1 MGSIVI
7 FAAAAFRCHGQGR
20 GPDGGH
26 RLGGAGPRRFGR
38 GAGAA
43 AAAAEPGARRR
54 ALSGAAGLGVAYAF
68 GVVDRLAAWYACYD
82 LSERL
87 GAAVR
92 VGSLA
97 SALSRTSGAVVAGD
111 VALAMA
117 AGFPGGGDALE
128 VGAAEVE
135 FDLRRSVETRGLVV
149 TSAKLRDVRVV
160 VARHASG
167 LVNFQLLDAAARKA
181 FYAAREAEAAPEAPA
196 APERALTMEEMC
208 AAAAAEAEEEEAAEV
223 AAELQA
229 LHAPPGGGGGAGA
242 GAAVGAAADLAS
254 AGLDAAVA
262 LSALDASRS
271 AREAVGGAV
280 ESTQASAATWARNT
294 VSAKLKAWLESI
306 MTGTDGPPVDPP
318 SFLYP
323 GVTFVGAVH
332 IDNLTVELVAPDGSA
347 VLAPPLVL
355 EEIVATRFAL
365 KKARAD
371 DALAPPE
378 RVLLRCLKALID
390 AGIADICESRLD
402 EARRIAVNV
411 GSAVTKE
418 AVALPKTAA
427 VVAEAKTVARRGSVM
442 IAGKRLVTRAAVCE
456 AFGAPVVVR
465 DDWAL
470 PPLAPT
476 SVHVRCEAAGLNFA
490 EALQLKG
497 EYQEKLEPPF
507 VPGNECAGVVVA
519 VGAAVSRCVV
529 GDAVLALPR
538 GGAWARDVV
547 VPEAA
552 VAPPKRR
559 RPWSRGGDAKLRLAL
574 DRGAAAGV
582 VYGGTDAREFRAAL
596 REAAPEGIDVAV
608 DMVGGDFLEPI
619 VRSLAFDGRCVV
631 VGFASGTIPKI
642 PANLLLVKN
651 CALVGLFWGAHAIH
665 RPAVFADSLR
675 NVVGLWRAGDI
686 APHVSATYALADA
699 DAAVAALVERR
710 SSGKIVLAAA

>member
-1 MGSIVI
+1 MGKDADLTEAIGW
-7 FAAAAFRCHGQGR
+7 AALGLGALAVALALL
-20 GPDGGH
+20 
-26 RLGGAGPRRFGR
+26 RLLLSPALVGAL
-38 GAGAA
+38 
-43 AAAAEPGARRR
+43 
-54 ALSGAAGLGVAYAF
+54 LSGAAGLGVAYAF

-97 SALSRTSGAVVAGD
+97 ISLSRTSGAVVAEH

-128 VGAAEVE
+128 VGAAAVE
-135 FDLRRSVETRGLVV
+135 FDLRRSFETRGLVV
-149 TSAKLRDVRVV
+149 TRAKLRDVRVV

-167 LVNFQLLDAAARKA
+167 PVNFQLLDAAARRA

-208 AAAAAEAEEEEAAEV
+208 AAAAAEAEEDEAAEV

-254 AGLDAAVA
+254 AGLDAVGSGGGALWDALSTSAAAATGAVGGAVDGASRSATAYEATARKTKASRRNSVQAVA

-332 IDNLTVELVAPDGSA
+332 IDNLTVELVAPDGAA

-390 AGIADICESRLD
+390 AGIADVCESRLD

-442 IAGKRLVTRAAVCE
+442 IAGK
-456 AFGAPVVVR
+456 
-465 DDWAL
+465 
-470 PPLAPT
+470 
-476 SVHVRCEAAGLNFA
+476 
-490 EALQLKG
+490 
-497 EYQEKLEPPF
+497 
-507 VPGNECAGVVVA
+507 
-519 VGAAVSRCVV
+519 
-529 GDAVLALPR
+529 
-538 GGAWARDVV
+538 
-547 VPEAA
+547 
-552 VAPPKRR
+552 
-559 RPWSRGGDAKLRLAL
+559 
-574 DRGAAAGV
+574 
-582 VYGGTDAREFRAAL
+582 
-596 REAAPEGIDVAV
+596 
-608 DMVGGDFLEPI
+608 
-619 VRSLAFDGRCVV
+619 
-631 VGFASGTIPKI
+631 
-642 PANLLLVKN
+642 
-651 CALVGLFWGAHAIH
+651 
-665 RPAVFADSLR
+665 
-675 NVVGLWRAGDI
+675 
-686 APHVSATYALADA
+686 
-699 DAAVAALVERR
+699 
-710 SSGKIVLAAA
+710 